1 LQIEAFDQ
9 RANFGFHR
17 TLLGPNGIAPIVIA
31 PEIAQ
36 LLDLRERAVL
46 VTGSSSGIGA
56 GIARRLY
63 AAGARVAVHYTGQRI
78 AAEMLAREL
87 GERACVVHG
96 DVERDA
102 EQLCGDVIA
111 AFGRLDAVVNN
122 AGVQPV
128 AHLLDLETEDVREV
142 LRVNVVGVATLTRIA
157 AQHMIGRGDGGAIV
171 NVASIEGLQPAA
183 GHSHYAASKAAVIMH
198 ARAAALELG
207 PHGIRVNV
215 VAPGL
220 IDRAGLAEAW
230 PDGVGRWLA
239 ACPLERLGTTDDVAD
254 AVLFLLSNAARW
266 ITGATLVVD
275 GGMLARPTW

>member
-1 LQIEAFDQ
+1 M
-9 RANFGFHR
+9 
-17 TLLGPNGIAPIVIA
+17 VIA
-31 PEIAQ
+31 PEIAA

-56 GIARRLY
+56 GIARRLQ
-63 AAGARVAVHYTGQRI
+63 AAGARVAVHYAAGRA
-78 AAEMLAREL
+78 AAEALAVEL

-102 EQLCGDVIA
+102 ERLCSDVIA

-122 AGVQPV
+122 AGIQPV
-128 AHLLDLETEDVREV
+128 APLLDLNADDVREM
-142 LRVNVVGVATLTRIA
+142 LRVNVAGVAAVTRAA
-157 AQHMIGRGDGGAIV
+157 AQHMIDARGGAIV

-183 GHSHYAASKAAVIMH
+183 GHSHYAASKAAVLMH
-198 ARAAALELG
+198 TRAAALELG
-207 PHGIRVNV
+207 PHRIRVNA

-230 PDGVGRWLA
+230 PDGVQRWQA

-254 AVLFLLSNAARW
+254 AVLFLLSDAARW

>member
-1 LQIEAFDQ
+1 M
-9 RANFGFHR
+9 
-17 TLLGPNGIAPIVIA
+17 IAA
-31 PEIAQ
+31 EIAE
-36 LLDLRERAVL
+36 LLDLRGRVVL
-46 VTGSSSGIGA
+46 VTGSAAGIGA
-56 GIARRLY
+56 GIARRLH
-63 AAGARVAVHYTGQRI
+63 AAGGRIAVHYLHQRV

-102 EQLCGDVIA
+102 QRLCDDVVA

-122 AGVQPV
+122 AGIQPV
-128 AHLLDLETEDVREV
+128 APLVELSADDVREM
-142 LRVNVVGVATLTRIA
+142 LRVNVAGTVALTRAAAAHLIA
-157 AQHMIGRGDGGAIV
+157 RGEGGAIV
-171 NVASIEGLQPAA
+171 NVASIEGIQPAA

-230 PDGVGRWLA
+230 PDGVRRWHA

-254 AVLFLLSNAARW
+254 AVLFLLSHAARW
-266 ITGATLVVD
+266 ISGATLTVD